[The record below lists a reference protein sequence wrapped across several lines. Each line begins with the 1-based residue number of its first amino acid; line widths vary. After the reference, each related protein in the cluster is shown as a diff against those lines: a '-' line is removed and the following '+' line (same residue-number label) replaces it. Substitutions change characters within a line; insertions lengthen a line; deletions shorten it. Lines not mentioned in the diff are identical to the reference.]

1 MEYFD
6 FVKTDKLWILDLGSF
21 AAQLGFNDKE
31 SIRFWHKFEIFFYK
45 CVKNCHIGSIVCRAT
60 NKKDQIRFG
69 NKIEE

>member
-6 FVKTDKLWILDLGSF
+6 FVETDKLWILDLGSF

-31 SIRFWHKFEIFFYK
+31 SIRFWHKFEIFFINVSK
-45 CVKNCHIGSIVCRAT
+45 IATFGSIVCRAT